1 MLQRER
7 RTSTVAQQTFEPRP
21 IGTLDAHRAIHRKA
35 TVVRPGA
42 HLGGVI
48 LVDQAAPDECGEDT
62 GSHASLHVGERRRVE
77 FEGGMKAD
85 ARRLVR
91 GIVCIGSR
99 LEDAID
105 DAAMENGRAR
115 SGWSRTGG

>member
-1 MLQRER
+1 
-7 RTSTVAQQTFEPRP
+7 
-21 IGTLDAHRAIHRKA
+21 
-35 TVVRPGA
+35 VRPGA

-105 DAAMENGRAR
+105 DAAMEMDVLVQAGT
-115 SGWSRTGG
+115 STEIDISLFRTQEQGE